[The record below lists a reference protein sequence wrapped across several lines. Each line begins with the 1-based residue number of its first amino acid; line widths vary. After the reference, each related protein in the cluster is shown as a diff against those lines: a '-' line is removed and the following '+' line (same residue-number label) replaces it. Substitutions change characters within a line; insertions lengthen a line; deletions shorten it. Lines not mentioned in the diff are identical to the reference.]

1 MTVQQNNP
9 GRGVSLGLVGGFV
22 ISFDIPM
29 IRLAGAE
36 GWTSLAIRASCL
48 ALIFI
53 PLAIAAHRRAKAKGG
68 SIINR
73 NWLEIGALYGL
84 SNILFTFA
92 VFSTSTANLVFIL
105 ALNTLL
111 AALFAWIMIG
121 ERPAKATWIAIAAT
135 IVGVLIIVG
144 DGLGHGTTFGDMC
157 ALGAAFSI
165 AFLLVRTRQTGGD
178 MSLAPG
184 FGGVVALVFAL
195 PVALAYSPMPQAP
208 EWLFANG
215 LIVVPIAA
223 WCLALAP
230 RYIPAPQVAMFYLI
244 ETVLAPVWVWIVFAE
259 TVSGAT
265 LAGGAIVLAAIL
277 AHSLWSMRAS
287 TSVDQAS
294 SA

>member
-9 GRGVSLGLVGGFV
+9 RKGAALGFVGGFV

-29 IRLAGAE
+29 IKLAGAE

-53 PLAIAAHRRAKAKGG
+53 PLAIIAHRRARANGG

-73 NWLEIGALYGL
+73 NWLEVGALYGL

-105 ALNTLL
+105 ALSSLL
-111 AALFAWIMIG
+111 AALFAWLMIG
-121 ERPAKATWIAIAAT
+121 ERPAKPTLLAIAT
-135 IVGVLIIVG
+135 TLTGVLIIVG
-144 DGLGHGTTFGDMC
+144 DGLGSGTTFGDLC
-157 ALGAAFSI
+157 ALGAALSI

-184 FGGVVALVFAL
+184 FGGIVALVFAL

-230 RYIPAPQVAMFYLI
+230 RYVPAPQVAMFYLI
-244 ETVLAPVWVWIVFAE
+244 ETVLAPVWVWFVFGE

-265 LAGGAIVLAAIL
+265 LAGGTIVLAAIT
-277 AHSLWSMRAS
+277 AHSLWNMRAARP
-287 TSVDQAS
+287 V